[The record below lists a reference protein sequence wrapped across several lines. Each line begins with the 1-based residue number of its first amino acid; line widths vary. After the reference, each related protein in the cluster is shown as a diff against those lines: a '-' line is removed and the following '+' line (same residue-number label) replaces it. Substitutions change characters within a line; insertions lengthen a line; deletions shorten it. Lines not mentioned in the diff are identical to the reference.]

1 MRSADRSPSFTASFP
16 ERLGKAMAEAHGAI
30 AGIDAS
36 AANGLLDVRALRSL
50 HEIYRLRVEL
60 EIEAAGLLWRTAELV
75 SALGEAAD
83 LAQAHRRAA
92 GNGASG
98 RNGGA
103 APAAVGVRRAA
114 PSLGARVTHLRERWS
129 ELEREIFVQ
138 RARAA

>member
-1 MRSADRSPSFTASFP
+1 
-16 ERLGKAMAEAHGAI
+16 MAEARGAI

-83 LAQAHRRAA
+83 LAQAYRRAA
-92 GNGASG
+92 GGNGARG
-98 RNGGA
+98 NGGVSV
-103 APAAVGVRRAA
+103 AAVGARRGA

-129 ELEREIFVQ
+129 ELEREIFEQ
-138 RARAA
+138 RAKAA